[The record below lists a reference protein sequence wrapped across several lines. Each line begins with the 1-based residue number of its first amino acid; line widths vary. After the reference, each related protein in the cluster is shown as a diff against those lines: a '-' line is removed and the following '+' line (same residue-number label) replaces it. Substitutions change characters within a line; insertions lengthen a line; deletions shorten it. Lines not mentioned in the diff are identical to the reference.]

1 MVFRVTDTGYT
12 VSPLYRQEQKSNKF
26 INSSITAVS
35 KAPVKTSEEG
45 KLVIQIVEEINSI
58 LKISGEIIWE

>member
-12 VSPLYRQEQKSNKF
+12 VSPLYRQDQQKSNKF

-35 KAPVKTSEEG
+35 KAPVKTSEE
-45 KLVIQIVEEINSI
+45 
-58 LKISGEIIWE
+58 